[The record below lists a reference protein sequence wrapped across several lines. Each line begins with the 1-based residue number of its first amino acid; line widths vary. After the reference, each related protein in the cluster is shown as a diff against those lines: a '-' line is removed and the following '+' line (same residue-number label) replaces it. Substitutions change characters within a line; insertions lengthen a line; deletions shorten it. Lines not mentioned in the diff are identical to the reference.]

1 MSDSLDIQNLL
12 QTGYF
17 TSSRAKNTAPSSPRP
32 EAVRFPSPGPAREDR
47 IPRSIS
53 SAPRSRHSYPPAPSV
68 EDEADSLA
76 REYGVSGARESS
88 DEEPQSRGD
97 IDQNPIIMEVHEYN
111 PERRF
116 VILNDPPK
124 ASEASPEAKT
134 PQGRAPKSPSP
145 EVNGS
150 TKPQPDRQHG
160 SGAPKE
166 HLRTNSER
174 PGFERRRSRQDLPPI
189 ETELRADRAP
199 EHHRSKSS
207 ASASRP
213 DYFFPRQT
221 RPYGDQLLSPDIIS
235 SGAGGR
241 EKTYRGLGQSSNS
254 GGRSTS
260 RQSYHE
266 GSARRRDD
274 KYYYYN
280 GRDAPSARRS
290 ETSFENRKP
299 SRRQSN
305 DWVSDSRYRKETS
318 SSRGDRRETSQSY
331 SRGDIDRPPKS
342 PILSR
347 EQSRSSDVNGKD
359 AQAPYTPK
367 KPVIVQQDRP
377 PVGTRPERN
386 GDEGDRARPPS
397 RTGTFPLPS
406 PSQAAIATAAAGA
419 TAAAMT
425 PRGSATFPLPGAER
439 SRPSEA
445 KMPLPYPDDDIAYH
459 GLGIDDG
466 EIAPDHM
473 AAPVSIPVV
482 SMPEPSS
489 VISDRPMDPSKTVGP
504 AATPKEPTW
513 QPPAFDPA
521 KDGLRVDNGRRMGS
535 YRRFSESKEH
545 AESGGLPECPRTKP
559 IAGLV
564 DWLTLPRTNFNICP
578 TCYETVFARS
588 EFRTQFQPML
598 RPTSEAIACD
608 FGSSAWYRIAWLLT
622 LKHKTADLRL
632 LHQVANVATSI
643 RNETCPGN
651 RKATRTWLTVI
662 DPSTK
667 HPVPEFAVC
676 YECARTVEVLLPN
689 LTGLFVP
696 LEPRSEPSRDLC
708 ALHFMPKREQ
718 FVLYFDALETTSDKA
733 FVDDKA
739 PDVARLAKELQQ
751 LSIGGDCRED
761 SPVVDGYWHIMQFLP
776 QFTVCTA
783 CFNDTVQPKI
793 EEGSSLAQNFYMKP
807 QKLPSATCQLYSTR
821 MREVFFK
828 ACRRKDPAYLKDRVL
843 ERRDIETEI
852 YEKLL
857 KLDRSR
863 RNDAWT
869 EEQVEKLVK
878 EWRRWE

>member
-1 MSDSLDIQNLL
+1 MSESLNIGNLL

-17 TSSRAKNTAPSSPRP
+17 TSSRAKSTAPPSPRT
-32 EAVRFPSPGPAREDR
+32 EAVPFPSPGLAREDH

-76 REYGVSGARESS
+76 REHGVSSARESL

-124 ASEASPEAKT
+124 ASGVGSEARTAPS
-134 PQGRAPKSPSP
+134 RAPKSPVP

-150 TKPQPDRQHG
+150 SHTQPVQRQD
-160 SGAPKE
+160 SGLRKG
-166 HLRTNSER
+166 HIRTNSER
-174 PGFERRRSRQDLPPI
+174 PVSERRRSRQDLPPI
-189 ETELRADRAP
+189 ETDLRADRPP

-213 DYFFPRQT
+213 DYFSPRQT
-221 RPYGDQLLSPDIIS
+221 RPYGDQLLSPDIVS
-235 SGAGGR
+235 SGASGR
-241 EKTYRGLGQSSNS
+241 EKTYRGLGQSSS
-254 GGRSTS
+254 SSGRSFS

-274 KYYYYN
+274 KPYYN
-280 GRDAPSARRS
+280 SGRDTSSARRS

-318 SSRGDRRETSQSY
+318 SSRGDRRDTSQSY
-331 SRGDIDRPPKS
+331 SRGESSKSQRS
-342 PILSR
+342 PILPR
-347 EQSRSSDVNGKD
+347 EQSRSGDGNGKD
-359 AQAPYTPK
+359 AQASYTPK
-367 KPVIVQQDRP
+367 KPVIIQQDRP
-377 PVGTRPERN
+377 PVATRSERN
-386 GDEGDRARPPS
+386 GDEGDRIRPPS

-406 PSQAAIATAAAGA
+406 PSQAAFATAAAGA
-419 TAAAMT
+419 TAVAMT
-425 PRGSATFPLPGAER
+425 PRGSATFPLPGSER

-445 KMPLPYPDDDIAYH
+445 KLPLPYPDDDLAFH
-459 GLGIDDG
+459 GLGIDNRD
-466 EIAPDHM
+466 IAPDHR
-473 AAPVSIPVV
+473 AAPVPLPVV
-482 SMPEPSS
+482 SMPEPSP
-489 VISDRPMDPSKTVGP
+489 VIMDRPVDPFNMAGP
-504 AATPKEPTW
+504 VTTPKESAW
-513 QPPAFDPA
+513 QPPAFDPV
-521 KDGLRVDNGRRMGS
+521 KDGLRAENGKRMGS

-545 AESGGLPECPRTKP
+545 EESGGLPECPRTKP
-559 IAGLV
+559 VAGLV

-578 TCYETVFARS
+578 TCYETVFASS

-598 RPTSEAIACD
+598 RPMSDAIACD

-622 LKHKTADLRL
+622 LKHKTPDLRL
-632 LHQVANVATSI
+632 LHQVANVMNST

-667 HPVPEFAVC
+667 HPVPEFSTC

-708 ALHFMPKREQ
+708 ALHFMPKRED

-733 FVDDKA
+733 FVEDKA

-751 LSIGGDCRED
+751 LTIGGDCRED
-761 SPVVDGYWHIMQFLP
+761 SPVVDGYWHMMQFLP
-776 QFTVCTA
+776 QLTVCSA
-783 CFNDTVQPKI
+783 CFIDAVQPKI
-793 EEGSSLAQNFYMKP
+793 DEGSSLAQNFYMKP
-807 QKLPSATCQLYSTR
+807 QKLPSATCQLYSKR
-821 MREVFFK
+821 MREVFAK
-828 ACRRKDPAYLKDRVL
+828 ACRRKDLAYLKDRVL
-843 ERRDIETEI
+843 ERRDVEAEI

-857 KLDRSR
+857 KLEKSR